1 MLTLLFCSWLQSGT
15 SSLMH
20 NAQQSSS
27 VSTEQSS
34 QATSKSAEDTTFEVG
49 VQPLSE
55 ETKSSGRKELPE
67 VMLLSSIVSDIYEFS

>member
-1 MLTLLFCSWLQSGT
+1 
-15 SSLMH
+15 MH
-20 NAQQSSS
+20 NAQQSSN

-55 ETKSSGRKELPE
+55 ETKSSGRKELLE